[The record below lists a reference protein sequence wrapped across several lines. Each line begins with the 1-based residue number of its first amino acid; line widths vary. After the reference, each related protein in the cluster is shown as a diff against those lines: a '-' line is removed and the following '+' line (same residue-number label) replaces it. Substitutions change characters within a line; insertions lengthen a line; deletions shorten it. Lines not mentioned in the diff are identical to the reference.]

1 MRRRYEYVPVSHL
14 AFLIGMIIVLFFYS
28 FFATLALLGLFP
40 LALAKSA
47 GGEEQLA
54 VSGSRESPRPTV
66 ITAFSKYIKVDT
78 ALEQRCQPPASEE
91 KFTQPLT
98 AVSTPSVDT
107 GQYTTGDNK

>member
-40 LALAKSA
+40 LAVKKV
-47 GGEEQLA
+47 GTREQLA